1 MRFSTTDGR
10 VWDTPDMCGYCQ
22 LDTAGNH
29 QSHCPLSQLVWFN
42 STQSDTEPSI
52 TRFPEESF
60 RQILK
65 RVMREHKET
74 LDKLS

>member
-1 MRFSTTDGR
+1 MRFNTTDGK

-29 QSHCPLSQLVWFN
+29 QSYCPLSQPTWFN
-42 STQSDTEPSI
+42 FIQSDTELGT

-60 RQILK
+60 KQILK
-65 RVMREHKET
+65 RMMKEHKET